1 MAVSAWIKHCKTE
14 EEVHNFKE
22 SLKRVKWVLDHIKT
36 LVNTD
41 GIEASEISPKSY
53 DNPNWAYRQA
63 HANGYKQAVKD
74 FHKLLT
80 LDQDENIGRQPI
92 TGRPVPNTN

>member
-1 MAVSAWIKHCKTE
+1 MITAWTKHCKNE
-14 EEVHNFKE
+14 EEANSFKE

-80 LDQDENIGRQPI
+80 LDQDELNGRQPI
-92 TGRPVPNTN
+92 TRRPVSNVN

>member
-1 MAVSAWIKHCKTE
+1 MITAWTKHCKTPE
-14 EEVHNFKE
+14 EAEKFKL
-22 SLKRVKWVLDHIKT
+22 SLRRVSWVLDHIKT

-63 HANGYKQAVKD
+63 HANGYKQAVKE

-80 LDQDENIGRQPI
+80 LDQEENNGRQPI
-92 TGRPVPNTN
+92 TGRPVPDTH

>member
-1 MAVSAWIKHCKTE
+1 MITAWTKHCKTE

-41 GIEASEISPKSY
+41 GVEASEISPKSY

-80 LDQDENIGRQPI
+80 LDQDEHGRQPI
-92 TGRPVPNTN
+92 TGRPVPTIAI

>member
-1 MAVSAWIKHCKTE
+1 MITAWTKHCKTE
-14 EEVHNFKE
+14 EEKQQYIE
-22 SLKRVKWVLDHIKT
+22 SLKRVKWVLDHAKS

-41 GIEASEISPKSY
+41 GIESSEVSPKSY

-80 LDQDENIGRQPI
+80 LDPKEDNGRQPI
-92 TGRPVPNTN
+92 NG